1 MTKEQLRL
9 RMLSEDPEEA
19 QLLYSQLK
27 AQQKEDLEHI
37 EREETMRYEKI
48 EILKAYLGER
58 FRLIDE
64 DANDFILSD
73 ILGAMDEYALN
84 IIAGCYESK

>member
-19 QLLYSQLK
+19 QFLDEKRK
-27 AQQKEDLEHI
+27 AQYEEDLKHI
-37 EREETMRYEKI
+37 EREEIMRYEKV
-48 EILKAYLGER
+48 EMLKAYLGER

-64 DANDFILSD
+64 DANDFNNCKRGILDFLIRTD
-73 ILGAMDEYALN
+73 IEG
-84 IIAGCYESK
+84 

>member
-19 QLLYSQLK
+19 QFLDEKRK
-27 AQQKEDLEHI
+27 AQYEEDLKHI
-37 EREETMRYEKI
+37 EREEIMRYEKV
-48 EILKAYLGER
+48 EMLKAYLGER

-84 IIAGCYESK
+84 IVAGTYESK